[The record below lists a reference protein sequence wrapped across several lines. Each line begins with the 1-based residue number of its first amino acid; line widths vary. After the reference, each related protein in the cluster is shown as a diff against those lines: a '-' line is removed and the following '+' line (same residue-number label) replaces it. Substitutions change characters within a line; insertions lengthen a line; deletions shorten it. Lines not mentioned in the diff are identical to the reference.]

1 MSGKNQDEHNQK
13 FFEDFRKLQ
22 GEMLPSVKKMA
33 CGGILVLLVNI
44 GLFIGAVGIIAL
56 GLKYALTP

>member
-1 MSGKNQDEHNQK
+1 MSDKNQDKHNQE
-13 FFEDFRKLQ
+13 FFEDFGKLKD
-22 GEMLPSVKKMA
+22 EMFPSVKKMA